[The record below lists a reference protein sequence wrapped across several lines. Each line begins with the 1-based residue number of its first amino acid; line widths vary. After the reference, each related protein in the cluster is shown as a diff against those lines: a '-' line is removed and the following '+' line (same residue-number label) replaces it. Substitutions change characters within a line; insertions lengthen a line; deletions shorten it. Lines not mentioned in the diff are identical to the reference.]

1 MVKNLVSGLFN
12 DNIIPFNLFVWVD
25 NFFYLCSRI
34 MKKEEVMGT
43 TITLL
48 AMLDIRLRFVVG
60 SVVCA

>member
-1 MVKNLVSGLFN
+1 MSIFL
-12 DNIIPFNLFVWVD
+12 FNLFVWVD
-25 NFFYLCSRI
+25 KSFYLCIRI
-34 MKKEEVMGT
+34 IKKEEAMST